1 MSSPGQDIPHYDA
14 IVVGLGAVGSATLYQ
29 LARRGARVLGLDQF
43 APPHTLGSSHGQTR
57 ITRLAVGEGDQYV
70 PLVRRSHEIW
80 AELEAATGQ
89 SIYTRTHGLVLG
101 PRDGATARAG
111 KPDDFVRR
119 TIGIAQRHGIAH
131 EVLDTA
137 DLRRRYPQFKL
148 RGDEFA
154 YWERDAGFVRPEV
167 AIGAQLQVAQA
178 HGAEVH
184 THETVL
190 SLEPQGDA
198 TVVTTTRGTYRAD
211 QVVLAAGAWLPQL
224 VQAGGALHSAPL
236 AGQLGVYRQAMFW
249 FDVGTDTAAFG
260 PAQFPVFIWALGDE
274 EGHSFYGFPAVGP
287 GAPALKIATAQYQ
300 ATTTPQAV
308 DRTVAPAEADD
319 MLRRYVQP
327 RLNAGQA
334 RCTGAHACLYTVSP
348 DHGFV
353 IDRLPG
359 WPGVHVASPCSGH
372 GFKHSA
378 AIGEALALRVLGLPE
393 WADLSAFSAER
404 FVPAGV

>member
-1 MSSPGQDIPHYDA
+1 M
-14 IVVGLGAVGSATLYQ
+14 
-29 LARRGARVLGLDQF
+29 
-43 APPHTLGSSHGQTR
+43 
-57 ITRLAVGEGDQYV
+57 
-70 PLVRRSHEIW
+70 
-80 AELEAATGQ
+80 
-89 SIYTRTHGLVLG
+89 
-101 PRDGATARAG
+101 
-111 KPDDFVRR
+111 
-119 TIGIAQRHGIAH
+119 
-131 EVLDTA
+131 
-137 DLRRRYPQFKL
+137 
-148 RGDEFA
+148 
-154 YWERDAGFVRPEV
+154 
-167 AIGAQLQVAQA
+167 AQA

-236 AGQLGVYRQAMFW
+236 AGQLGVYRQVMFW

-274 EGHSFYGFPAVGP
+274 EGNSFYGFPAVGP

-327 RLNAGQA
+327 RLNASQA
-334 RCTGAHACLYTVSP
+334 RCTEAHACLYTVSP

-378 AIGEALALRVLGLPE
+378 AIGEVLALRVLGLPE
-393 WADLSAFSAER
+393 WADLSTLSAGR
-404 FVPAGV
+404 FAPAGA

>member
-29 LARRGARVLGLDQF
+29 LARRGARVLGVDQF
-43 APPHTLGSSHGQTR
+43 APPHSLGSSHGQTR
-57 ITRLAVGEGDQYV
+57 ITRLAVGEGEQYV

-101 PRDGATARAG
+101 PRDGAAPRAG
-111 KPDDFVRR
+111 KPDDFVRQ
-119 TIGIAQRHGIAH
+119 TIEIAQRHGIAH

-178 HGAEVH
+178 HGAEVR

-190 SLEPQGDA
+190 SMEPQGDA

-274 EGHSFYGFPAVGP
+274 EGNSFYGFPAVGP

-308 DRTVAPAEADD
+308 DRTVATAEADD

-334 RCTGAHACLYTVSP
+334 RCTEAHACLYTVSP

-359 WPGVHVASPCSGH
+359 WPCVHVASPCSGH

>member
-1 MSSPGQDIPHYDA
+1 MSAHAQEFSHYDA
-14 IVVGLGAVGSATLYQ
+14 IVVGLGAVGSSTLYQ

-43 APPHTLGSSHGQTR
+43 SPPHTLGSSHGQTR
-57 ITRLAVGEGDQYV
+57 ITRLAVGEGEEYV

-101 PRDGATARAG
+101 PRDGAAPRAG

-119 TIGIAQRHGIAH
+119 TIAIAQRHGIAH

-154 YWERDAGFVRPEV
+154 YWERDAGFVRPEA
-167 AIGAQLQVAQA
+167 AIGAQLQIAQA
-178 HGAEVH
+178 HGAEVR
-184 THETVL
+184 THEAVL
-190 SLEPQGDA
+190 SLDTQGDSILL
-198 TVVTTTRGTYRAD
+198 TTTRGTCRAH

-224 VQAGGALHSAPL
+224 VQADGALHSAPL
-236 AGQLGVYRQAMFW
+236 AGQLSVYRQVMFW
-249 FDVGTDTAAFG
+249 FDVGADTGAFA
-260 PAQFPVFIWALGDE
+260 PARFPVFIWALGDE
-274 EGHSFYGFPAVGP
+274 EGRSFYGFPAVGP

-300 ATTTPQAV
+300 TTTTPQSV
-308 DRTVAPAEADD
+308 DRTVSPAEAQE
-319 MLRRYVQP
+319 MLQRYVQP
-327 RLNAGQA
+327 RLRAPEA
-334 RCTGAHACLYTVSP
+334 RFSEAHACLYTVSP

-378 AIGEALALRVLGLPE
+378 AIGEVLALRVLGLPE
-393 WADLSAFSAER
+393 WADLSALKAGR
-404 FVPAGV
+404 FAPVGA